1 LHGLR
6 AAISQGGVV
15 APAGLTALEALGI
28 AIRREMDAGETYR
41 DLAAGCDSPL
51 ARDRF
56 LLLQHEAQQHETML
70 RSRYDEMFPDVKLSV
85 PRSAKTPVPAVA
97 GGHGDGLKGALGY
110 AVEAERRAREFYME
124 ASVATSDPTGQN
136 MFRYLADVHGRHQM
150 MLESEYDTVLRYPHA
165 FDDPQAPWRPE
176 RRSRPK

>member
-1 LHGLR
+1 
-6 AAISQGGVV
+6 VV
-15 APAGLTALEALGI
+15 AAGLTALEALGI
-28 AIRREMDAGETYR
+28 AIRREMDAGVTYR
-41 DLAAGCDSPL
+41 DLAADCESPL

-56 LLLQHEAQQHETML
+56 LLLQREAQQHETML
-70 RSRYDEMFPDVKLSV
+70 RGRYDEWFPDVKLAV
-85 PRSAKTPVPAVA
+85 PPSAVAPVPAAVGA
-97 GGHGDGLKGALGY
+97 AGHGTGLKGALGF

-124 ASVATSDPTGQN
+124 AAGATPDPTGQS

-176 RRSRPK
+176 LRSRPE